1 MKRRPQTD
9 EEQCRLSTLQSFRK
23 DVKHYAR
30 RERRKGEMPAT
41 SAGGRE
47 RARERERER
56 SEATRRER
64 SYRMKADA
72 AMTWPLYQYALW
84 FCWGQ
89 NPGSGA
95 AINGGRGRARPSAR
109 PGRWAWQGGLFS
121 FAVAIAYN

>member
-1 MKRRPQTD
+1 MR
-9 EEQCRLSTLQSFRK
+9 EGSGE
-23 DVKHYAR
+23 
-30 RERRKGEMPAT
+30 RERCLQQ
-41 SAGGRE
+41 
-47 RARERERER
+47 AREGESARERER